1 MLTLL
6 LTACLEPSPLDTGGD
21 LADTAGDTAT
31 PFATCAEAAAAGAT
45 GTVQLSFRMEADFIP
60 AMDEAPIGTFHGGFF
75 ATADM
80 TSTGPAPGA
89 EQLVYVRVD
98 GVDLSDAGGPTAI
111 LATTDPV
118 PACDVTL
125 LGYLDTDG
133 NEIDAGDPVTLPDD
147 AKLTVAQGQSVAH
160 EAYFRLL
167 NPGR

>member
-6 LTACLEPSPLDTGGD
+6 LIACLESSPLDTGSD
-21 LADTAGDTAT
+21 ADDTAADTAT
-31 PFATCAEAAAAGAT
+31 PYATCAEASAAGAT
-45 GTVQLSFRMEADFIP
+45 GTVDLSFRMEADFIP
-60 AMDEAPIGTFHGGFF
+60 SMDEPPLGTFHGGFF

-80 TSTGPAPGA
+80 TSTGPAPGT

-98 GVDLSDAGGPTAI
+98 GIDLSNGGGPTAV
-111 LATTDPV
+111 LGTSDPV

-125 LGYLDTDG
+125 LGYLDTDS

-147 AKLTVAQGQSVAH
+147 AKLTVVEGASVTH
-160 EAYFRLL
+160 EVFFRLV